1 MRRRVMDKEFRE
13 GVWFVSIAFML
24 SGLIIGLVVAA
35 YVM

>member
-1 MRRRVMDKEFRE
+1 MGRRVMDKEFRE

-24 SGLIIGLVVAA
+24 SGLIIGLAVAV